1 MFSRFEYYSEVE
13 ESYSSVKS
21 FKYVFELFNYFKD
34 SYLVDGLSSFIKKP
48 KKGLKYYFHLFA
60 LFVDLNY
67 ERFSF

>member
-34 SYLVDGLSSFIKKP
+34 SYLVDGLSSFIKKT
-48 KKGLKYYFHLFA
+48 
-60 LFVDLNY
+60 
-67 ERFSF
+67 